1 MAKIALHVDNEPIV
15 IKLVR
20 ATLERAGYQ
29 VVSALNTAE
38 ALRTLEMTRPSLII
52 LDVNI
57 GEESGYN
64 LCKLIRQYYPDV
76 KAAVA
81 FLTANRT
88 VQDLE
93 TAKQVRGDYFILKPF
108 TPATLLEGIEKAI
121 AARQKVMRQ
130 V

>member
-1 MAKIALHVDNEPIV
+1 MTKIALHVDNDALV

-20 ATLERAGYQ
+20 ATLERSGYQ

-38 ALRTLEMTRPSLII
+38 ALRALEMTRPSLII

-64 LCKLIRQYYPDV
+64 LCKMIRQHYPDV

-88 VQDLE
+88 IQDLE
-93 TAKQVRGDYFILKPF
+93 MAKQVRGDYFIVKPF
-108 TPATLLEGIEKAI
+108 TPATLLQGIEKAI
-121 AARQKVMRQ
+121 TARQKALGQ
-130 V
+130 A